1 MWLINQTEKEKCYIT
16 MIVLERG
23 LMEINNKKSRVT
35 SVFVSWFKGGSITV
49 QDETQNVTVHFNS
62 IEELDKFTEQLGVL
76 RDMWEKK
83 NGNTDIDK
91 R

>member
-1 MWLINQTEKEKCYIT
+1 MD
-16 MIVLERG
+16 
-23 LMEINNKKSRVT
+23 INNKKSRTV

-62 IEELDKFTEQLGVL
+62 IEELERLIQQLGVL
-76 RDMWEKK
+76 KDMWEKK